1 MSERDDRRMPLESAL
16 DVLARRRGG
25 EVVVGTMT
33 ANAPWRER
41 SASDRNLACLGFMG
55 GASSL
60 ALGVALARPDVGVW
74 VLDGDGSLLMQLGS
88 LATIAGAAPANFVH
102 VVFHNGV
109 YETSGA
115 QPLPSQSQVDFAAMA
130 KAAGYRETAQF
141 HGAEEFDAALDEL
154 LAAEGPTLI
163 ELFTQPAGRF
173 FSARPTPPG
182 STPALQKMWPSVRDA
197 LGSGE

>member
-16 DVLARRRGG
+16 DVLARRRGD

-55 GASSL
+55 GASTL
-60 ALGVALARPDVGVW
+60 GLGVALARPDVGVW

-115 QPLPSQSQVDFAAMA
+115 QPLPSQSQVDFAGMA

-141 HGAEEFDAALDEL
+141 HGVEEFDAALDDL

-182 STPALQKMWPSVRDA
+182 STPALQRMWPGVRDSLSRA
-197 LGSGE
+197 